1 MSGIQNPWGGGAESS
16 LRREEERIYL
26 ETENL
31 AIVAGEVE
39 WPTP

>member
-1 MSGIQNPWGGGAESS
+1 MGGRAESG

-31 AIVAGEVE
+31 AIVAGEAE
-39 WPTP
+39 WLTP